1 MLIKISDPKGEKSFF
16 IRRMFA
22 FSAVKKLNEAGMIKL
37 SFPDDLAGLEEFEI
51 KKGFLIQA
59 FLPDEKKKVHCIFS
73 GYIEERSIVGNVV
86 NLVGYDFIGYAKHRM
101 IREDLKFQNTA
112 IKSIVETIFWKLN
125 AVSVLPFSL
134 GKNDGEELI
143 NIEFKAFT
151 SLYTILKELSKKVSD
166 LQIRHRSEIVGNGS
180 KEYLDI
186 SKNCGVQHSWIW
198 SDNANIQQRNSK
210 VVSREWKDSLWNTC
224 NYWRDNNGNIRENQ
238 SSISQW
244 LLFEKFEQNPE
255 KTPDELVESAGLVTI
270 VPEVSREEM
279 TQLTVGDQKAIRL
292 IARLEWARFE
302 YLGIIQEVSFG
313 SNSAGGLDFSIKI
326 WEKLIEQ
333 KNILDK
339 TLANLASAVKKSWPS
354 NTPAPQVDLSWYATS
369 SAVNQAIQ
377 SQNTK
382 IEQKADSSFVQWVAQ
397 TAQTA
402 LNTANE
408 AKQTA
413 ESKAPIQH
421 THSWNELLNK
431 PETFTPSTHKHKI
444 GDIENITEII
454 TQEAVKKALGEV
466 SSDQDGYLTSGDY
479 NKIFPKNWE
488 TRGNPLDYEKM
499 TINTMGANRLAFLN
513 PEQVLVETSTD
524 WTNWGEYALADNK
537 KRNLFNGLNGSNDEI
552 QVGKDMQIRVTLDS
566 WINNKSERYVTLEKL
581 YLRTTTS
588 GDNISVKIEKAN
600 VGAPDKWILV
610 SDYSGGAS
618 NRPGN
623 IVVQHPSI
631 LFGSFNPQQ
640 TNNWRK
646 VRITI
651 KVVNPQTKFAR
662 YKRWLWG
669 IKRFG
674 MSAYT
679 SSNNMMK
686 YGSLFSWDNDQNAIF
701 PGLVKSSA
709 TPRSQEDLVNK
720 KYVDDL
726 DIPTVPAWAK
736 QENKPTYTI
745 SEIQGLQEALENKSS
760 SVASLDRI
768 DFNYT
773 TNLTQKKFR
782 IGSRHQFSNVP
793 HDQGG
798 HQIQVLWW
806 DLQPQGT
813 GHDGGWWLMFWPDQN
828 PYLQMQGEHTYLG
841 RTDWWIKTRNWIN
854 PPNHMGMHRGAN
866 TDRAQIVFNSNNN
879 DDTALDFKLGD
890 DGSEWFRFMY
900 IDTWRAAFNYELAT
914 FKQKFFAHAH
924 GEYGEFPNISL
935 AIWDSDTGFNRE
947 SDGVL
952 SYFSNGS
959 KIQTI
964 HQNAVPVVA
973 EDFGRNVKFKK
984 LTQAQYDALGAGRP
998 NNVIYYITD

>member
-16 IRRMFA
+16 VRRMFA

-59 FLPDEKKKVHCIFS
+59 FLADEKKKVHCIFS

-186 SKNCGVQHSWIW
+186 SKNCGVQHSWTW

-210 VVSREWKDSLWNTC
+210 IVSREWKDSLWNTC

-354 NTPAPQVDLSWYATS
+354 NAPAPQVDLSWYASS
-369 SAVNQAIQ
+369 SAVASAIQ

-382 IEQKADSSFVQWVAQ
+382 IEKKADSSFVQWVAQ

-402 LNTANE
+402 LNTANQ

-413 ESKAPIQH
+413 ESKADANHNHDDRYYTESEIDNKLSRKADANH
-421 THSWNELLNK
+421 THNFPTSL
-431 PETFTPSTHKHKI
+431 P
-444 GDIENITEII
+444 
-454 TQEAVKKALGEV
+454 A
-466 SSDQDGYLTSGDY
+466 SDV
-479 NKIFPKNWE
+479 
-488 TRGNPLDYEKM
+488 YE
-499 TINTMGANRLAFLN
+499 R
-513 PEQVLVETSTD
+513 
-524 WTNWGEYALADNK
+524 
-537 KRNLFNGLNGSNDEI
+537 
-552 QVGKDMQIRVTLDS
+552 
-566 WINNKSERYVTLEKL
+566 
-581 YLRTTTS
+581 
-588 GDNISVKIEKAN
+588 
-600 VGAPDKWILV
+600 
-610 SDYSGGAS
+610 
-618 NRPGN
+618 
-623 IVVQHPSI
+623 
-631 LFGSFNPQQ
+631 
-640 TNNWRK
+640 
-646 VRITI
+646 
-651 KVVNPQTKFAR
+651 
-662 YKRWLWG
+662 
-669 IKRFG
+669 
-674 MSAYT
+674 
-679 SSNNMMK
+679 
-686 YGSLFSWDNDQNAIF
+686 
-701 PGLVKSSA
+701 
-709 TPRSQEDLVNK
+709 
-720 KYVDDL
+720 
-726 DIPTVPAWAK
+726 AK
-736 QENKPTYTI
+736 QVNKPTYTI
-745 SEIQGLQEALENKSS
+745 SEIQGLQEALDNKSS

-782 IGSRHQFSNVP
+782 IGSRYQLSNVP

-798 HQIQVLWW
+798 HQLQVLWW

-813 GHDGGWWLMFWPDQN
+813 GHDGGWGLMFWPDQN

-854 PPNHMGMHRGAN
+854 PPNHIGMHREAN

-879 DDTALDFKLGD
+879 DDTTLDFKLGD

-914 FKQKFFAHAH
+914 FKQKFFAHAQF
-924 GEYGEFPNISL
+924 GEFPTISL

-947 SDGVL
+947 ADGVL

-959 KIQTI
+959 KLQTI

-973 EDFGRNVKFKK
+973 EDFGRNVKMKK

-998 NNVIYYITD
+998 NNVVYYITD

>member
-16 IRRMFA
+16 VRKMFA

-112 IKSIVETIFWKLN
+112 IKSIIETIFWKLN

-134 GKNDGEELI
+134 GKNNGEELI
-143 NIEFKAFT
+143 SIEFKAFT

-354 NTPAPQVDLSWYATS
+354 NAPAPSVDLSWYATS

-382 IEQKADSSFVQWVAQ
+382 IEKKADSSFVQWVAQ

-402 LNTANE
+402 LNTANQ

-421 THSWNELLNK
+421 THNK
-431 PETFTPSTHKHKI
+431 SEVWLDNVDNTSDEDKPLSKAT
-444 GDIENITEII
+444 
-454 TQEAVKKALGEV
+454 KKALELKCSFADIVDNLNTEEIKPLSAKQGKV
-466 SSDQDGYLTSGDY
+466 LKGLIDNINRILISDDTDLDQLQEIVNYIKQNKKILSQLGISNISG
-479 NKIFPKNWE
+479 
-488 TRGNPLDYEKM
+488 
-499 TINTMGANRLAFLN
+499 
-513 PEQVLVETSTD
+513 LVE
-524 WTNWGEYALADNK
+524 ALE
-537 KRNLFNGLNGSNDEI
+537 G
-552 QVGKDMQIRVTLDS
+552 
-566 WINNKSERYVTLEKL
+566 
-581 YLRTTTS
+581 
-588 GDNISVKIEKAN
+588 KAN
-600 VGAPDKWILV
+600 KVHTHTKSQI
-610 SDYSGGAS
+610 SDFPTSMPAS
-618 NRPGN
+618 D
-623 IVVQHPSI
+623 VH
-631 LFGSFNPQQ
+631 
-640 TNNWRK
+640 
-646 VRITI
+646 
-651 KVVNPQTKFAR
+651 
-662 YKRWLWG
+662 KR
-669 IKRFG
+669 
-674 MSAYT
+674 
-679 SSNNMMK
+679 
-686 YGSLFSWDNDQNAIF
+686 
-701 PGLVKSSA
+701 
-709 TPRSQEDLVNK
+709 
-720 KYVDDL
+720 
-726 DIPTVPAWAK
+726 AK
-736 QENKPTYTI
+736 QANKPTYTI
-745 SEIQGLQEALENKSS
+745 SEIQGLQEALDNKSS

-782 IGSRHQFSNVP
+782 IGSRYQLSNVP

-798 HQIQVLWW
+798 HQLQVLWW

-813 GHDGGWWLMFWPDQN
+813 GDDGGWGLIFWPDQN
-828 PYLQMQGEHTYLG
+828 PYLQMQWVHTYLG
-841 RTDWWIKTRNWIN
+841 RTDWWIKPKNWIN
-854 PPNHMGMHRGAN
+854 PPNHMGMHREAN
-866 TDRAQIVFNSNNN
+866 SDRAQIVFNSNNN
-879 DDTALDFKLGD
+879 DDTTLDFKLGD

-914 FKQKFFAHAH
+914 FKQKFFAHAQF
-924 GEYGEFPNISL
+924 GEFPTISL
-935 AIWDSDTGFNRE
+935 AIWDSDTGFNWNG
-947 SDGVL
+947 DGN
-952 SYFSNGS
+952 FTMKANGADLN
-959 KIQTI
+959 
-964 HQNAVPVVA
+964 HFYN
-973 EDFGRNVKFKK
+973 GRAPIVRQGMNNGEIKN
-984 LTQAQYDALGAGRP
+984 LTKDAYANENKRSE
-998 NNVIYYITD
+998 VIYMVDKEWVFIGDKQIASCWGGGLDLIAVDKTIVWDASGTRTAPSDWLLFFQWEWGETRYWSAKAYINEVDVINILLFSHENLIARNLHYGLGIIKVRKWDITLRTTSWNYGQYKGKIILKYFIPS

>member
-16 IRRMFA
+16 VRRMFA

-86 NLVGYDFIGYAKHRM
+86 NLVGYDFVGYAKHRM

-112 IKSIVETIFWKLN
+112 IKSIIEIIFWKLN

-143 NIEFKAFT
+143 SIEFKAFT

-270 VPEVSREEM
+270 FPEVSREEM

-339 TLANLASAVKKSWPS
+339 TLANLASAVKKSWSS
-354 NTPAPQVDLSWYATS
+354 NTSAPQVDLSWYATS
-369 SAVNQAIQ
+369 SAVSSAIQ
-377 SQNTK
+377 SQNKK

-402 LNTANE
+402 LNTANQ

-413 ESKAPIQH
+413 ESKADANHNHDDRYYTESEIDNKLWGKADINH
-421 THSWNELLNK
+421 THNFPTSL
-431 PETFTPSTHKHKI
+431 P
-444 GDIENITEII
+444 
-454 TQEAVKKALGEV
+454 A
-466 SSDQDGYLTSGDY
+466 SDV
-479 NKIFPKNWE
+479 
-488 TRGNPLDYEKM
+488 YE
-499 TINTMGANRLAFLN
+499 R
-513 PEQVLVETSTD
+513 
-524 WTNWGEYALADNK
+524 
-537 KRNLFNGLNGSNDEI
+537 
-552 QVGKDMQIRVTLDS
+552 
-566 WINNKSERYVTLEKL
+566 
-581 YLRTTTS
+581 
-588 GDNISVKIEKAN
+588 
-600 VGAPDKWILV
+600 
-610 SDYSGGAS
+610 
-618 NRPGN
+618 
-623 IVVQHPSI
+623 
-631 LFGSFNPQQ
+631 
-640 TNNWRK
+640 
-646 VRITI
+646 
-651 KVVNPQTKFAR
+651 
-662 YKRWLWG
+662 
-669 IKRFG
+669 
-674 MSAYT
+674 
-679 SSNNMMK
+679 
-686 YGSLFSWDNDQNAIF
+686 
-701 PGLVKSSA
+701 
-709 TPRSQEDLVNK
+709 
-720 KYVDDL
+720 
-726 DIPTVPAWAK
+726 AK
-736 QENKPTYTI
+736 QANKPTYTI
-745 SEIQGLQEALENKSS
+745 SEIQGLQEALDNKSS

-782 IGSRHQFSNVP
+782 IGSRYQLSNVP

-798 HQIQVLWW
+798 HQLQVLWW

-813 GHDGGWWLMFWPDQN
+813 GHDGGWGLMFWPYQN
-828 PYLQMQGEHTYLG
+828 PYLQMQGEYTYLG

-914 FKQKFFAHAH
+914 FKQKFFVHWQVQ
-924 GEYGEFPNISL
+924 YGEFPNISL

-959 KIQTI
+959 KLQTI

-973 EDFGRNVKFKK
+973 EDFGRNVKMKK